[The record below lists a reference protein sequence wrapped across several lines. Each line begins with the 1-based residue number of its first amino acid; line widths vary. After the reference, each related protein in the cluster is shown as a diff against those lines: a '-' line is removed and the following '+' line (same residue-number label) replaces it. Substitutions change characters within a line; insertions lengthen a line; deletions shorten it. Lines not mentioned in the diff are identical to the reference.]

1 LSNGKASGAHL
12 LIIVCP
18 AAGGVIGTY
27 YQVIMLR
34 WRECMKPFCLPV
46 NHLELF
52 KALANATI
60 DQLPEIEQLR
70 GSRLYNVFSQPLGYS
85 NYNALKESAKYRGA
99 GDLDARTFLNLL
111 EDVDIKDE
119 SVISIE
125 DILWQAADD
134 LKEKFPELWSG
145 LKTEWQLQIDA
156 IVDKIKVEQP
166 DQKNYLIEEITN
178 EVFIRMRPGN
188 KIPWILISHY
198 VGRNQLELGVAVR
211 LFR

>member
-1 LSNGKASGAHL
+1 
-12 LIIVCP
+12 
-18 AAGGVIGTY
+18 
-27 YQVIMLR
+27 
-34 WRECMKPFCLPV
+34 MKPFCLPV

-85 NYNALKESAKYRGA
+85 NYNALKENAKNRGA
-99 GDLDARTFLNLL
+99 GDLDARTFLDLL
-111 EDVDIKDE
+111 ENVDIKDE
-119 SVISIE
+119 GFISME
-125 DILWQAADD
+125 DILWQAAGD
-134 LKEKFPELWSG
+134 LKEKFPELWNG

-166 DQKNYLIEEITN
+166 DQKNYLFNEITN
-178 EVFIRMRPGN
+178 EVFIRMGPGN
-188 KIPWILISHY
+188 EIPTILIANY
-198 VGRNQLELGVAVR
+198 IARNQLELGVAVK